1 MTSRLLILGL
11 GLAASLLVWR
21 AFPGSISGG
30 THCDFTFG
38 SFCSISSAVKMY
50 QVNHGRLP
58 TEAEGLSALVK
69 RPASLPPDESWS
81 PLMDE
86 LPVDAWGHAYQYRR
100 DHSLERGF
108 GLYSLGPDGISATQ
122 GNDPDD
128 RNTWEHDRPRAGFT
142 GS

>member
-1 MTSRLLILGL
+1 MIGKPCLLGMA
-11 GLAASLLVWR
+11 GAVALLVGR
-21 AFPGSISGG
+21 CASDPMREG

-38 SFCSISSAVKMY
+38 TLCSISSAVKMY

-69 RPASLPPDESWS
+69 RPASLPPAENWS
-81 PLMDE
+81 PLMDK

-100 DHSLERGF
+100 DRSLKDGF
-108 GLYSLGPDGISATQ
+108 GLYSLGPDGISATL

-128 RNTWEHDRPRAGFT
+128 RNTWDHDKPRAGLT